1 MEFYLAAVINGIL
14 MGSVYGL
21 TAVGLTLI
29 FGVMKVINFAHGSFL
44 MVSMFASYYLFALTG
59 MDPYVGLIFVIPF
72 CFGFGYFSQKFLI
85 QPMFKMERGVREP
98 MGVLLVTTG
107 LMMVLDNL
115 ALLLFGADFKSAQTS
130 YWGQSYRMGEIMIS
144 APRLFAFF
152 GMLIGSGALFFYL
165 KKTTMGRAIRATG
178 QDRDAAGL
186 MGIDVYQI
194 YNVAFALGIAITGL
208 AGVSARPLLLCSA
221 LGWVLLHHTGLRNR
235 DSRRAGVYSGGPP
248 GGAYRG
254 AYRVRGGPVHPGDLD
269 GRIHLHH
276 FYPGPLLQAGRDS
289 GSEGRM
295 VKEAYR

>member
-115 ALLLFGADFKSAQTS
+115 ALLFFGADFKSAQTS

-178 QDRDAAGL
+178 GRRQEAGRC
-186 MGIDVYQI
+186 MSGITLRGIERWPYRRRASAPLLVHRSHR
-194 YNVAFALGIAITGL
+194 ASLGDIQGP
-208 AGVSARPLLLCSA
+208 SARAPC
-221 LGWVLLHHTGLRNR
+221 LG
-235 DSRRAGVYSGGPP
+235 
-248 GGAYRG
+248 
-254 AYRVRGGPVHPGDLD
+254 VHV
-269 GRIHLHH
+269 
-276 FYPGPLLQAGRDS
+276 S
-289 GSEGRM
+289 
-295 VKEAYR
+295 